1 MAIDYRYVEVNRER
15 IARSLQLRG
24 IDFDFATVDRLG
36 KDRLRLQ
43 GEHDEKR
50 ARLNTLSGEIG
61 KVIKSDP
68 KKAEQLKEETGE
80 LKNEIQSLKEKFE
93 GVDRELSQVLLYLP
107 NMPHESVV
115 SGKGSADNPVV
126 RTWGEPKKPIAKP
139 KTHDELGEALGII
152 DFQRAAKVTGT
163 RFAFLLGWGARLERA
178 IINFMMELHRGHGY
192 REIWPP
198 FMVNAASMTG
208 TGQLPKFAQ
217 DAFRLAEPEYYL
229 VPTAEVPVT
238 NYFRDE
244 ILPEADLPISF
255 VAYSPCFR
263 SEAGSYGKDTKGLIR
278 QHQFDKVE
286 LVKFAHPAKS
296 YEALEQLTS
305 NAEEVLKRLELPYRV
320 VSLCSA
326 DLGFS
331 SAKTYDIEV
340 WLPGQGEY
348 REISSCSNFED
359 FQARRAEIRF
369 KPSDGKKPQFVHTLN
384 GSGLAVGRTLIAILE
399 NGQREDG
406 SIAIPKA
413 LQPYVGGETRITG

>member
-1 MAIDYRYVEVNRER
+1 MAIDYRYVEANRER
-15 IARSLQLRG
+15 IGRSL
-24 IDFDFATVDRLG
+24 
-36 KDRLRLQ
+36 RLRRIEFDLAAVDAMGKERQQLQ
-43 GEHDEKR
+43 AARDEAR
-50 ARLNTLSGEIG
+50 ARLNAISAEIG
-61 KVIKSDP
+61 KFIKTDP
-68 KKAEQLKEETGE
+68 GKAGALKEETGA
-80 LKNEIQSLKEKFE
+80 LKKEIQSLQERF
-93 GVDRELSQVLLYLP
+93 DATDARLNELLLYLP
-107 NMPHESVV
+107 NSPDASVTE
-115 SGKGSADNPVV
+115 GKGSEDNPVV
-126 RTWGEPKKPIAKP
+126 RTWGEPKNPVAKP
-139 KTHDELGEALGII
+139 KTHDELGEQLGII

-178 IINFMMELHRGHGY
+178 LIGFMMDLHRGHGY

-198 FMVNAASMTG
+198 FMVNRASMTG

-244 ILPEADLPISF
+244 ILPEADLPVSF

-286 LVKFAHPAKS
+286 LVKFVHPSKS

-305 NAEEVLKRLELPYRV
+305 HAEEVLKRLELSYRV
-320 VSLCSA
+320 VSLCSV

-369 KPSDGKKPQFVHTLN
+369 KPTDGGKPQYVHTLN
-384 GSGLAVGRTLIAILE
+384 GSGLAIGRTLIAILE

-413 LQPYVGGETRITG
+413 LQPYVGGECVISR